1 MNTNKI
7 YAEKLAAEYSQ
18 KETNKINQ
26 LKKIRSKGKNIPTNI
41 CVIIWNCKFTSIW

>member
-18 KETNKINQ
+18 K
-26 LKKIRSKGKNIPTNI
+26 KIRSKGKNFPTNI
-41 CVIIWNCKFTSIW
+41 CINIWNY